1 MSDRNRKVIERIVDE
16 VFNQNRL
23 ELIDE
28 LYSHDLCSADTATGK
43 RSACRD
49 QLRDTVKFYREAFPD
64 HQYTLESIV
73 SEGDMVAMRWV
84 VRGSRT
90 REIGDIK
97 ASERPFEFEGM
108 SFCRLRD
115 GKIDRIWQQFDVAA
129 LNRQLG
135 FEAMKVS

>member
-1 MSDRNRKVIERIVDE
+1 MSERNRNFIERIVDE

-23 ELIDE
+23 EVIDE
-28 LYSHDLCSADTATGK
+28 LYCDELCSTDTVTGT
-43 RSACRD
+43 RSACKD

-64 HQYTLESIV
+64 HQYTLENV
-73 SEGDMVAMRWV
+73 VCEGDMVAVRWT

-90 REIGDIK
+90 SEVGNIK
-97 ASERPFEFEGM
+97 ASELPYEFEGM

-115 GKIDRIWQQFDVAA
+115 GKIEQIWQQFDVAA